1 VAEFPF
7 PLRDLE
13 FVLRTIAHGTSA
25 TRLVVRSILPMKQVK
40 ALFVICVLSEVGF
53 DICAQDIEP
62 RAHSNDPVSVNVLI
76 AGYAYTRWGSGL

>member
-1 VAEFPF
+1 
-7 PLRDLE
+7 
-13 FVLRTIAHGTSA
+13 
-25 TRLVVRSILPMKQVK
+25 MKQVK